1 MPKRVLIT
9 GTSTGFGRD
18 AAERLARRGDHVFA
32 TMRDLAGRNA
42 AHREAL
48 ERLASQES
56 LRLRVLELDVTDQ
69 ASVDSAVA
77 AALEEAGGLDVVINN
92 AGIAAL
98 GVTEAF
104 TPEQFDQIFAVNV
117 QGVVRVNRAVLPAM
131 RRQRSGLLV
140 HVSSGAGRVTIPA
153 LAAYCASKYALEAI
167 ADAYRYELL
176 PFGVD
181 SILVEPGVYRTGIHD
196 RWIYP
201 EDAARIAEYGSTA
214 EFAQRVD
221 GVFQA
226 IVGAPNAPGSGEVVD
241 ALVALIEMTPEE
253 RPFRTVVSP
262 PIQQLLDAYNASAD
276 ALRPVVAQIFNVP
289 ELAGSPVQTVDSTP
303 ST

>member
-18 AAERLARRGDHVFA
+18 TAERLARRGDHVFA
-32 TMRDLAGRNA
+32 TMRDVSGRNA

-48 ERLASQES
+48 ERLASQEG

-69 ASVDSAVA
+69 NSVDSAIA
-77 AALEEAGGLDVVINN
+77 AALEEAGELDVVINN
-92 AGIAAL
+92 AGIAAI

-104 TPEQFDQIFAVNV
+104 TPDQFEQIFAVNV
-117 QGVVRVNRAVLPAM
+117 YGVVRVNRAVLPSM
-131 RRQRSGLLV
+131 RRQRTGLLV

-181 SILVEPGVYRTGIHD
+181 SIVVEPGVYRTGIHD
-196 RWIYP
+196 RLLYP
-201 EDAARIAEYGSTA
+201 ADAARLAEYGRTA
-214 EFAQRVD
+214 EFAQRVE
-221 GVFQA
+221 GVFQG
-226 IVGAPNAPGSGEVVD
+226 IVGATDAPGSGEVVE
-241 ALVALIEMTPEE
+241 ALVALIDMAPEQ
-253 RPFRTVVSP
+253 RPFRTVVSA
-262 PIQQLLDAYNASAD
+262 PIEQLLDAYNASAD
-276 ALRPVVAQIFNVP
+276 ALRPIVAQIFNVP
-289 ELAGSPVQTVDSTP
+289 ELAGSGVHEVP
-303 ST
+303 SARSM